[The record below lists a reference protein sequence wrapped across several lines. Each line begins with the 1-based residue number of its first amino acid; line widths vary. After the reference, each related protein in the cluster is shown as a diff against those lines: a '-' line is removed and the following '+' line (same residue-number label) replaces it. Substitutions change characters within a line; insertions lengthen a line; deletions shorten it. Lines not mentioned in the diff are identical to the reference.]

1 MPGMLITTAKD
12 WIKKWGA
19 YAVSLLSAL
28 LYIIQSINI
37 AHSTNSILDES
48 AYLYKGFLFITGQY
62 TPYQAYGPWTNKMPL
77 SFLIPG
83 AIQSLFEPGLAT
95 GRYFSIVLGMLTL
108 VGLWLLAYRFGGKWW
123 AAVIVFIMAINPDVI
138 YTYSLAVSQ
147 VIVACMM
154 VWMLLLVLGRDRK
167 TWQIILGSILASLIV
182 LTRINML
189 FVIPLLVLYIYW
201 EHGKRI
207 AVISVFTCLI
217 PIVVIN
223 WIYWPEIL
231 TRYAF
236 IVPRDLTP
244 FLDPYRTEVSYQTLW
259 NPEIL
264 PVNRLLSV
272 LQTARIHF
280 TTLIGVLIAWILWPR
295 KSSWNDKS
303 EYRAAVFLS
312 LLFISLFI
320 FHAWVALGNDF
331 CIYCLSGYTAFFS
344 FTGLLLVIITL
355 PKWRRHIPVWQQV
368 ILFILI
374 FLFAVLSGFGS
385 FPEIGNQLLELR
397 IPESLADF
405 PEMEF
410 ITLRKYMKVELNI
423 EFREARRIISTIFGI
438 AIGVLILI
446 LSYAIWFR
454 KVRRAT
460 RDDSAVSP
468 PSLGYLLILVFLI
481 IGTLIPPLFYYS
493 IKRNACDQSIIQA
506 YSKAGE
512 HLSDVLPHGA
522 LVYWAAGDSMTPL
535 LQVPDVKIFPPQ
547 INGAYSFKTEG
558 DNDTELLLR
567 LGYWNGILRDQWLKE
582 ADVVLVQDKP
592 DDADFILTLTES
604 WDFIELEST
613 PPLDPCDENTRIR
626 IFLRHDP

>member
-1 MPGMLITTAKD
+1 MSGKLFTTAKN
-12 WIKKWGA
+12 WIKQWGA
-19 YAVSLLSAL
+19 YIVSILSAL
-28 LYIIQSINI
+28 LYLIQSLTF

-48 AYLYKGFLFITGQY
+48 AYLYKGFLFVTGEY
-62 TPYQAYGPWTNKMPL
+62 APYQAYGPWTNKMPL

-83 AIQSLFEPGLAT
+83 AIQYLFKPGLGT
-95 GRYFSIVLGMLTL
+95 GRYFSIVLGILTL

-123 AAVIVFIMAINPDVI
+123 AAAIVLIIAINPDLI

-147 VIVACMM
+147 VIIACMM
-154 VWMLLLVLGRDRK
+154 VWMLLLVLGGKRK

-182 LTRINML
+182 LTRINMV
-189 FVIPLLVLYIYW
+189 FVMPLLVLYIFW
-201 EHGKRI
+201 EHGKRM
-207 AVISVFTCLI
+207 AVISALACLV
-217 PIVVIN
+217 PFVLIN
-223 WIYWPEIL
+223 WMYWPEIL

-236 IVPRDLTP
+236 IVPRGLTP

-264 PVNRLLSV
+264 PINRLLSV

-280 TTLIGVLIAWILWPR
+280 TTLIGVLITWILWPR
-295 KSSWNDKS
+295 KSSWKDKS

-374 FLFAVLSGFGS
+374 FSFAILSGFGS
-385 FPEIGNQLLELR
+385 FPEIGNQLLEIR
-397 IPESLADF
+397 IPESLSDF

-410 ITLRKYMKVELNI
+410 ITLRKYLKVEHNI
-423 EFREARRIISTIFGI
+423 DFREARRIIPTFFGV
-438 AIGVLILI
+438 AVGVFILI
-446 LSYAIWFR
+446 LSYVIWFR
-454 KVRRAT
+454 IGRRT
-460 RDDSAVSP
+460 IKDGSTESP
-468 PSLGYLLILVFLI
+468 PHLGYWLIVVFLI
-481 IGTLIPPLFYYS
+481 FGSIITPLFYYS
-493 IKRNACDQSIIQA
+493 VNRSTCNQSIIKA
-506 YSKAGE
+506 YSEVGE
-512 HLSDVLPHGA
+512 HLAGALPDGA
-522 LVYWAAGDSMTPL
+522 LVYWAAGDSMIPL
-535 LQVPDVKIFPPQ
+535 IHVPDVRIFPPQ

-558 DNDTELLLR
+558 DDDTELLLR
-567 LGYWNGILRDQWLKE
+567 LGYWNSILRDKWLNE
-582 ADVVLVQDKP
+582 ADAILVQDQP

-604 WDFIELEST
+604 QDFIELEST
-613 PPLDPCDENTRIR
+613 PPLNPCDENTRIR
-626 IFLRHDP
+626 IFLRNDS